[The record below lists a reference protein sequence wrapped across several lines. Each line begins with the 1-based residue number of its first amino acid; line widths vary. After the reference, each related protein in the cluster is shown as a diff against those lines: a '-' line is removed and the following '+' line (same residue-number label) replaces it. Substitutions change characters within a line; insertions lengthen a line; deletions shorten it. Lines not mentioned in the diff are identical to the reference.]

1 MSDWKAKEAARA
13 VAAAALAAANPHL
26 VSVAKEGDSLRAAA
40 KNIRIELA
48 RAFPGV
54 KFSVK
59 SRRFSGGDAI
69 DVSWIDGPVSAQV
82 DAIIDKYSAGSF
94 NGMEDLYV
102 YSRDAWIDAFGDAK
116 YVHSRREMSDAAIAK
131 AIRLVSSK
139 YALPAGVEVS
149 VEAYRKGALWSVPFD
164 GGYHK
169 QNVQELISYYAHR
182 QCYALDKSPKPVAMS
197 GDDFEVAA

>member
-1 MSDWKAKEAARA
+1 MNDWKAKEAAKK

-26 VSVAKEGDSLRAAA
+26 VSVVKEGDSLRAAA
-40 KNIRIELA
+40 KNIRIELG

-69 DVSWIDGPVSAQV
+69 DVSWVDGPVSKQV
-82 DAIIDKYSAGSF
+82 DAIIDRYAAGSF
-94 NGMEDLYV
+94 NGMDDSYSYV
-102 YSRDAWIDAFGDAK
+102 HDAWRDAFGDAK
-116 YVHSRREMSDAAIAK
+116 YVHSRREMSDAAIGR

-139 YALPAGVEVS
+139 YALPAGVDVS
-149 VEAYRKGALWSVPFD
+149 VASYRSGALWSVPFD
-164 GGYHK
+164 GGWGK
-169 QNVQELISYYAHR
+169 QNVQDLVSFYAYR

-197 GDDFEVAA
+197 DDGVAA

>member
-40 KNIRIELA
+40 KNIRIELG

-82 DAIIDKYSAGSF
+82 DAIIDRYSAGSF
-94 NGMEDLYV
+94 NGMEDLYE
-102 YSRDAWIDAFGDAK
+102 YSRDAWTDAFGDAK
-116 YVHSRREMSDAAIAK
+116 YVHSRREMSDAAIGR

-139 YALPAGVEVS
+139 YALPADVEVS
-149 VEAYRKGALWSVPFD
+149 VASYRKGALWSVPFD
-164 GGYHK
+164 GGHGK
-169 QNVQELISYYAHR
+169 QSVQDLISWYAYR